1 MNSVLH
7 KKFTTSSLIITRQEK
22 ADAIIA
28 TAKKYI
34 GVRYLWGGTSPNTG
48 FDCSGFVQY
57 VFAQNGT
64 TLPRVSRDQY
74 TVGTPVDF
82 NNLQP
87 GDLVFFSIAKNGV
100 VDHDGIYIG
109 NGQFINSSSSK
120 GVTVY
125 TLGPYWKSVYLGAKR
140 VF

>member
-1 MNSVLH
+1 MLL
-7 KKFTTSSLIITRQEK
+7 SLLQKSIWVFHI
-22 ADAIIA
+22 
-28 TAKKYI
+28 Y
-34 GVRYLWGGTSPNTG
+34 GV
-48 FDCSGFVQY
+48 
-57 VFAQNGT
+57 A
-64 TLPRVSRDQY
+64 
-74 TVGTPVDF
+74 F

-87 GDLVFFSIAKNGV
+87 GDLVFFSMAKNGN

-125 TLGPYWKSVYLGAKR
+125 NLGPYWKSVYVGAKR